1 LRSSESLRNRLP
13 LLISALLCV
22 VVAVV
27 CWSAYRQLKG
37 VLADATSRRLTGV
50 TQQLAA
56 MVEPSTAPALAD
68 IRRLAA
74 EPELALWLERSP
86 GATTADVTAL
96 LDRRRAREAT
106 PTSAAESVE
115 LWTRGGDRLLA
126 VGPLASLPP
135 AAAAPEERLSAVP
148 DSGAGGGPA
157 GAWIGNTVQTD
168 SGVMTRTIAPVIR
181 GVDGDTLGLLVVS
194 RRVAGTGVDQIRAL
208 IGSDATVMIG
218 NADASI
224 WTDLTT
230 AIPGPPAGMPV
241 GELAEYTSS
250 ADGRRWMGVATPI
263 GRTPWA
269 VWVQVPHDV
278 VVAPARALVFDVAL
292 AALLIVALGAFVAW
306 LISNRVTAPIIEISG
321 AAEGV
326 AGGDYSRRVSVA
338 RRDELGSLALSFNS
352 MATQV
357 EAAAEELRAH
367 AHEMEAANVELR
379 ESELRYRQLV
389 ELSPDAIVVHR
400 DLQILFAN
408 QAGLTL
414 AGVSSLSELAG
425 RSLLEFVPLDDVAG
439 MEERAREV
447 QEERHALP
455 FIERRLL
462 RPDGTPRSVESASTP
477 FTHDGRNAVLSIFR
491 DITER
496 RRLENRVRQ
505 SQKMEAVGQLAGGVA
520 HDFNNLLTVII
531 SYSGVVLSELPEDSP
546 SRADVQEIAEAG
558 ARAAA
563 LTRQLLAVSRQ
574 QVLQPQVL
582 DLNEIIADMERMLR
596 RVLPADIRIVARLD
610 PALGRTRADPG
621 QLEQVLMNLAVNAR
635 DAMPDG
641 GALLIETSNAELDDG
656 DAQLH
661 AGAGPGSYLLLTFT
675 DTGCGMSAEQQ
686 RRAFDPFYTTKEP
699 GQGTGLGLATVYG
712 IVRQSGGHIGV
723 YSEPG
728 HGTVFR
734 IYLPRVDAPAEAR
747 TRRETDI
754 TAGTRG
760 AETILLVDD
769 DAAVRAAARRILESA
784 GYAVLM
790 ASNGI
795 EALQVAGRDGLVIDL
810 LLTDMVMPD
819 MSGRE
824 LSARFL
830 ELHPGAST
838 AFMSG
843 YTEDVM
849 LRQRV
854 GPPGSV
860 FIQKPFTPNS
870 LTNALRGLLDGPTSV
885 GASLV

>member
-1 LRSSESLRNRLP
+1 MRRSESLRNRLP

-22 VVAVV
+22 VAAVV

-37 VLADATSRRLTGV
+37 VLTDATSRRLTSV
-50 TQQLAA
+50 TQQLSA
-56 MVEPSTAPALAD
+56 MITPSVAPALVGT
-68 IRRLAA
+68 RQLAA
-74 EPELALWLERSP
+74 ESALALWVDRSP
-86 GATTADVTAL
+86 GVTTEDVTAL
-96 LDRRRAREAT
+96 LERRPGAAT
-106 PTSAAESVE
+106 ANAVAESVE
-115 LWTRGGDRLLA
+115 LWSRGGDRLLA

-135 AAAAPEERLSAVP
+135 ATAPEERPATIP
-148 DSGAGGGPA
+148 DSAGPPHA
-157 GAWIGNTVQTD
+157 ADAWVGRMVHTD
-168 SGVMTRTIAPVIR
+168 SGVMSRTIAPVVR
-181 GVDGDTLGLLVVS
+181 RVDGDTLALLVVS

-208 IGSDATVMIG
+208 IGSDATLMVG
-218 NADASI
+218 NTDASI
-224 WTDLTT
+224 WTDLADETS
-230 AIPGPPAGMPV
+230 GPPTGLPV
-241 GELAEYTSS
+241 AELTEYTS

-263 GRTPWA
+263 AQTPWL
-269 VWVQVPHDV
+269 VWVQVPRAEV
-278 VVAPARALVFDVAL
+278 LAPARALVRDIAL
-292 AALLIVALGAFVAW
+292 GALVIVALGAFVAW
-306 LISNRVTAPIIEISG
+306 LISNRVTAPIIEISH

-352 MATQV
+352 MAIQV
-357 EAAAEELRAH
+357 EAAAGELRAH
-367 AHEMEAANVELR
+367 ALEMEAANDELR

-400 DLQILFAN
+400 DLRILFAN
-408 QAGLTL
+408 QSALAL
-414 AGVSSLSELAG
+414 AGVSSLTELTG
-425 RSLLEFVPLDDVAG
+425 RSLLEFVPLDDVVG
-439 MEERAREV
+439 MEARAREV
-447 QEERHALP
+447 QEGRHALP
-455 FIERRLL
+455 FVERRLL
-462 RPDGTPRSVESASTP
+462 RPDGTARAVESASTP
-477 FTHDGRNAVLSIFR
+477 FSHDGNDAVLSIFR

-496 RRLENRVRQ
+496 RRLEGRVRQ

-531 SYSGVVLSELPEDSP
+531 SYSGVVLSELPEGSP
-546 SRADVQEIAEAG
+546 ARADVQEIAEAG

-582 DLNEIIADMERMLR
+582 DLNEIIADMERMFR
-596 RVLPADIRIVARLD
+596 RVLPADIRIVTRLD

-641 GALLIETSNAELDDG
+641 GALLIETTNAELVDG
-656 DAQLH
+656 DGQLH
-661 AGAGPGSYLLLTFT
+661 AGAGPGSYLLLTFS

-723 YSEPG
+723 YSEPD

-734 IYLPRVDAPAEAR
+734 IYLPRVDAPAEPR
-747 TRRETDI
+747 TRRETDV

-784 GYAVLM
+784 GYSVLI
-790 ASNGI
+790 ASDGI
-795 EALQVAGRDGLVIDL
+795 EALQLGARDGLVIDL

-824 LSARFL
+824 LSSRFR
-830 ELHPGAST
+830 EMHPGVAT

-870 LTNALRGLLDGPTSV
+870 LTHALRGLLDGPTSA
-885 GASLV
+885 GATAGRE